1 MPRRKVT
8 LAYMS
13 NKSERKIS
21 FNKRK
26 KGLIKKA
33 SELCT
38 LCAVDGCAIIYSPFE
53 SQPEVWP
60 SPEETA
66 SVLSRYNSLPE
77 IEQTRYMTNLESFT
91 KQRLEKVKKVLH
103 RLQIENKRKEVK
115 CFMYKCM
122 AGIKKPE
129 EFDMTNADVMRS
141 VMEETT
147 TALNSRMRELN
158 IVDPNDPAT
167 SVSQNLH

>member
-1 MPRRKVT
+1 
-8 LAYMS
+8 MS

-33 SELCT
+33 SELRT
-38 LCAVDGCAIIYSPFE
+38 LCVVDGCAIIYSPFE

-91 KQRLEKVKKVLH
+91 KQRLEKVKKDLH

-158 IVDPNDPAT
+158 IVDPNDPVT

>member
-8 LAYMS
+8 LAYML

-33 SELCT
+33 SELRT
-38 LCAVDGCAIIYSPFE
+38 LRAVDACAIIYSPHG

-60 SPEETA
+60 SPEDTTT
-66 SVLSRYNSLPE
+66 VLSRYNGLSDTE
-77 IEQTRYMTNLESFT
+77 KSRYLTNLESLT
-91 KQRLEKVKKVLH
+91 QQRLKKVKKELH
-103 RLQIENKRKEVK
+103 RLQIDNKRKEVEN
-115 CFMYKCM
+115 FMYKCM

-129 EFDMTNADVMRS
+129 EFDMANADVMRS
-141 VMEETT
+141 IMEQTVRD
-147 TALNSRMRELN
+147 LSSRMRELN
-158 IVDPNDPAT
+158 IADLDNPSTTGSHN
-167 SVSQNLH
+167 NN

>member
-91 KQRLEKVKKVLH
+91 KQRLEKSEKRPPPLANREQAQRSQMFYVQMHGWNKKT
-103 RLQIENKRKEVK
+103 RRI
-115 CFMYKCM
+115 
-122 AGIKKPE
+122 
-129 EFDMTNADVMRS
+129 
-141 VMEETT
+141 
-147 TALNSRMRELN
+147 
-158 IVDPNDPAT
+158 
-167 SVSQNLH
+167 